1 MVSPPTRIIHTYTA
15 HRTHTHTAHT
25 HTPHTHTH
33 TQTHTHTHTVSHA
46 LPFLQRS
53 TGGCHFHRRQ
63 SGCMGETT
71 RERLR
76 FVATRWG
83 RSTRTKT
90 PFFSCTE
97 TLQSSRMPARIFY
110 LARQSPFGPMSP
122 SRQAQGGQ
130 EGRRAGGQEGKRRGW
145 SENVCACACSC
156 MCVKSIPG
164 KHAMAN
170 GLYMCAC
177 GRQGERDPWHLVFR
191 GELPDEFFAGDD
203 GNTHQECLMPRGG
216 MLHSMQQ
223 VTPHTHTYTHIH
235 THTYTH
241 THTQH
246 TLSCCKGKGHV
257 KIKHASQKLK
267 DFEQDLFHYL
277 QELRDLPF
285 YPGYRRCNADNMFF
299 CKHP

>member
-1 MVSPPTRIIHTYTA
+1 MPFPPSSIGVHGRDHEGTA
-15 HRTHTHTAHT
+15 AFCGNTLGQKHPDKNAVLFLHRNSAKFKDASSYFLSGPPKPVWTHVA
-25 HTPHTHTH
+25 
-33 TQTHTHTHTVSHA
+33 QQASA
-46 LPFLQRS
+46 
-53 TGGCHFHRRQ
+53 RR
-63 SGCMGETT
+63 
-71 RERLR
+71 
-76 FVATRWG
+76 A
-83 RSTRTKT
+83 
-90 PFFSCTE
+90 
-97 TLQSSRMPARIFY
+97 
-110 LARQSPFGPMSP
+110 
-122 SRQAQGGQ
+122 GGQ

>member
-33 TQTHTHTHTVSHA
+33 TQ
-46 LPFLQRS
+46 FLM
-53 TGGCHFHRRQ
+53 H
-63 SGCMGETT
+63 
-71 RERLR
+71 
-76 FVATRWG
+76 
-83 RSTRTKT
+83 
-90 PFFSCTE
+90 
-97 TLQSSRMPARIFY
+97 
-110 LARQSPFGPMSP
+110 SP
-122 SRQAQGGQ
+122 SCSGVRAGAISTVVNRGAWARPRGNGCVLWQHAGAEAPGQKRRSFPAPKLCKVQGCQLVFFIWPAKARLDPCRPAGKRK